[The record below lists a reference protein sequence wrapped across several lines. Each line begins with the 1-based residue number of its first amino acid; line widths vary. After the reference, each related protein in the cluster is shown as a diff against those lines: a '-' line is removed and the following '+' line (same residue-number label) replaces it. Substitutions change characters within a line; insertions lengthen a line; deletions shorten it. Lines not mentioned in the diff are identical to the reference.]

1 MAKVKYT
8 YQSYD
13 YSFLK
18 PKDSDPWYLPN
29 AIRVAARTI
38 GFDMTPVEPMNEPV
52 GQLFYFEPTITATT
66 TDGGGQITA
75 TTYEPLH
82 TGGWEVTFTP
92 PTPVPTEPVEITSST
107 ATTYTQEEEK
117 QTEPPYYRLPSLYP
131 HYTDIERYRKARS
144 KAYFNNVK
152 LRWKNTYFKN
162 HGKNNILKEIK
173 NE

>member
-1 MAKVKYT
+1 MTTKRKYT

-18 PKDSDPWYLPN
+18 PKYEDSWSITLPH
-29 AIRVAARTI
+29 ALSVAARTI
-38 GFDMTPVEPMNEPV
+38 GFDFTEVHPMHEPV
-52 GQLFYFEPTITATT
+52 GQLYWLDATYGTNDAEST
-66 TDGGGQITA
+66 T
-75 TTYEPLH
+75 TTYEPMH

-92 PTPVPTEPVEITSST
+92 PASAPTEPAEITSST
-107 ATTYTQEEEK
+107 AMTYTQDEEK
-117 QTEPPYYRLPSLYP
+117 PTEPPYYHLPSLYP

-162 HGKNNILKEIK
+162 HGKKI
-173 NE
+173 

>member
-1 MAKVKYT
+1 MATKKKYT

-13 YSFLK
+13 YSFLNGHLTDK
-18 PKDSDPWYLPN
+18 WSITFPH
-29 AIRVAARTI
+29 AVTAAARTI
-38 GFDMTPVEPMNEPV
+38 GFDLTEVHPMDEPV
-52 GQLFYFEPTITATT
+52 GQLYWMDATYGTNDAELT
-66 TDGGGQITA
+66 T

-117 QTEPPYYRLPSLYP
+117 QTEPPYYHLPSLYP

-162 HGKNNILKEIK
+162 HGKKI
-173 NE
+173 

>member
-1 MAKVKYT
+1 MTKGKYT

-82 TGGWEVTFTP
+82 TGGWEVTLTP
-92 PTPVPTEPVEITSST
+92 PTPIVEEATIATT
-107 ATTYTQEEEK
+107 ATASTHESNSSDNS
-117 QTEPPYYRLPSLYP
+117 TENMLNEWIRL
-131 HYTDIERYRKARS
+131 HYE
-144 KAYFNNVK
+144 
-152 LRWKNTYFKN
+152 WKNRRKEIVNNNRSVSYWKKCNFFKN
-162 HGKNNILKEIK
+162 LRNKKYVK
-173 NE
+173 KV